1 MTTRLQS
8 AAELEAYRKKVLSAH
23 DPQDKVVSVC
33 AGTGCC
39 AYGSTKLAAA
49 FEQALRERKLQDK
62 IQLRLT
68 GCHGFC
74 EQGPLVV
81 IHPEGTFYRRVKPE
95 DASEIIDET
104 VLKGEIIERLLYKDV
119 EGQSYRKEAEVPFY
133 KNQKR
138 VLLAHN
144 GLIDPTTI
152 DDYITVGGYASLA
165 KVLSGMKPEE
175 VCTLIKKSG
184 LRGRGGG
191 GFPAGVKWESCRA
204 AKSEDG
210 VRYVICNADEGDPG
224 AFMDRS
230 LMEGNPHSVIEGM
243 IIGAFAIGHPGKPE
257 GYVYIRHEYPL
268 AVERLGIALQQ
279 AREMGLLGK
288 NILGSGL
295 DFDIRINR
303 GGGAFVCGESTALM
317 ASIEGQVGEP
327 RAKHIHTVEAGLY
340 DKPTN
345 LNNVETWANV
355 PLIIDR
361 GVEWFTSI
369 GTGDVSENPWGGS
382 KGTKIFALVGKVN
395 NTGLVEVPMGA
406 TLRHIIYEIGGGI
419 PGGKKFKAV
428 QTGGP
433 SGGCLPE
440 SMLDLEVDF
449 DKLTEVGS
457 MMGSGGMIVMDESTC
472 MVDVARY
479 FINFLAEESCG
490 KCVTCREGLRQLG
503 IIIERICAGE
513 GKEEDIQLLSDLSQ
527 TVAEA
532 SLCALGQTAPNPLLS
547 TLKYFREEYEEHV
560 KLKKC
565 RAKVCKALIKFTV
578 IEENCTGC
586 LLCKKKCPS
595 GAISGEKKGVH
606 KIDQS
611 KCIQCGVCHDVC
623 KFNAIRVE

>member
-1 MTTRLQS
+1 MTSRLEN
-8 AAELEAYRKKVLSAH
+8 AAELEKYRSNLQKSEKQKREFVAVCTSGCTAYG
-23 DPQDKVVSVC
+23 
-33 AGTGCC
+33 AGKLVTAFRQALEERGLTGRFGLKATGCQGYC
-39 AYGSTKLAAA
+39 
-49 FEQALRERKLQDK
+49 ER
-62 IQLRLT
+62 
-68 GCHGFC
+68 
-74 EQGPLVV
+74 GPLVV
-81 IHPEGTFYRRVKPE
+81 VQPRQLFYQKVREE
-95 DASEIIDET
+95 DVSEIVDKTLLGGE
-104 VLKGEIIERLLYKDV
+104 VLERLLYKSP
-119 EGQSYRKEAEVPFY
+119 EGEVVQKESEVPFY
-133 KNQKR
+133 RNQMR
-138 VLLAHN
+138 VLLAN
-144 GLIDPTTI
+144 NSRIDPNDI
-152 DDYITVGGYASLA
+152 DDYIALGGYGSLA
-165 KVLSGMKPEE
+165 RVLTEMKPDE

-191 GFPAGVKWESCRA
+191 GFPAGVKWETCRA
-204 AKSEDG
+204 APSADG
-210 VRYVICNADEGDPG
+210 VRYVICNSDEGDPG
-224 AFMDRS
+224 AFMDRA
-230 LMEGNPHSVIEGM
+230 LMEGNPHAVIEGM
-243 IIGAFAIGHPGKPE
+243 IIGAWAIAHPGKPR
-257 GYVYIRHEYPL
+257 GYVYIRNEYPL

-279 AREMGLLGK
+279 AREMGFLGK

-295 DFDIRINR
+295 DFDIKINR

-340 DKPTN
+340 DKPSN

-355 PLIIDR
+355 PLIVDR
-361 GVEWFTSI
+361 GVEWYTSI

-395 NTGLVEVPMGA
+395 NTGLVEVPMGV
-406 TLRHIIYEIGGGI
+406 TLRHIIYDIGGGI

-440 SMLDLEVDF
+440 SMLDLTVDF

-479 FINFLAEESCG
+479 FINFLADESCG
-490 KCVTCREGLRQLG
+490 KCVTCREGLRQLS
-503 IIIERICAGE
+503 IIIERICAGQ

-560 KLKKC
+560 KEKKC
-565 RAKVCKALIKFTV
+565 RAKVCKALITFSV

-595 GAISGEKKGVH
+595 QAISGEKKQVH